1 MHEQDMAIVKALVPV
16 AWADDVYD
24 AKEKETLEALL
35 EAFEATEDEK
45 KDLREYASSKKTI
58 DDINLQELSADDR
71 RLLLQ
76 HAVLLT
82 FVDGDQGDAEKAFLV
97 RFIEKLKL
105 PEQEAK
111 ELVEIATARSKRLLD
126 LL

>member
-35 EAFEATEDEK
+35 EAFEATDDEK
-45 KDLREYASSKKTI
+45 KELREYASSKKTI
-58 DDINLQELSADDR
+58 DDINLQELSAEDR

-97 RFIEKLKL
+97 KFVEKLKL
-105 PEQEAK
+105 PDAEAK

>member
-45 KDLREYASSKKTI
+45 KTLRDYASSKKTI
-58 DDINLQELSADDR
+58 DDINLQELSAEDR

-82 FVDGDQGDAEKAFLV
+82 FVDGEQGDAEKAFLV
-97 RFIEKLKL
+97 KFIEKLKL
-105 PEQEAK
+105 PDNEAK